1 MTTLT
6 LREELTIVIRNG
18 LDAIQENS
26 MIVGKALCDVRED
39 FENSALF
46 LSWVQEEFQLGKAW
60 TYKLMSIY
68 SKFGACPVL
77 SKVSNRVLATLTQ
90 YIDDK
95 RVMDEAYALAEVGEL
110 TTNSLKII
118 LNPIKAVTVNIPVD
132 EPVPAPQVEQDDK
145 PPFDYGTAKIESAPT
160 DASQSGLDVMT
171 AVHNEVITTTT
182 DREAALLSQIAIL
195 NRTIDQL
202 AEQLQVR
209 TSERESKRASAPMLP
224 QFKSKCLYARLGL
237 SLEQSQ
243 TSSAVT
249 KARRE
254 LVKLGYGDGHE
265 AWSLIEEAVN
275 GLLAANK

>member
-68 SKFGACPVL
+68 TKFGACPVL

-110 TTNSLKII
+110 TTNSLKVI
-118 LNPIKAVTVNIPVD
+118 LHPIKVAVADKP
-132 EPVPAPQVEQDDK
+132 EPVPVKQVEQDDK
-145 PPFDYGTAKIESAPT
+145 PPFDYGTVHIEAAPT
-160 DASQSGLDVMT
+160 EASQSRLD
-171 AVHNEVITTTT
+171 AVTVVHDEVTTT
-182 DREAALLSQIAIL
+182 DREAALISQIETL

-202 AEQLQVR
+202 AEQLNAR
-209 TSERESKRASAPMLP
+209 TSERESKKAIAPMLP

-265 AWSLIEEAVN
+265 AWSLIEEAVS
-275 GLLAANK
+275 GLLEANK

>member
-18 LDAIQENS
+18 LDAIQENN
-26 MIVGKALCDVRED
+26 MTVGKALCDVRED

-46 LSWVQEEFQLGKAW
+46 LSWVQDEFQLGKAW

-90 YIDDK
+90 YIEDK
-95 RVMDEAYALAEVGEL
+95 RIMDEAYALAEVGEL

-118 LNPIKAVTVNIPVD
+118 LNPIKVVAVNIPVD
-132 EPVPAPQVEQDDK
+132 APAAPAIAEQDDK
-145 PPFDYGTAKIESAPT
+145 PPFDYGEESTPQT
-160 DASQSGLDVMT
+160 VPDVVT
-171 AVHNEVITTTT
+171 VVHDEVITTTT

-209 TSERESKRASAPMLP
+209 TSERESKKSIAPMLP

-243 TSSAVT
+243 TPSAVT

-265 AWSLIEEAVN
+265 AWTLIEEAVT
-275 GLLAANK
+275 GLLEANK

>member
-6 LREELTIVIRNG
+6 LREELTLVIRNG

-110 TTNSLKII
+110 TTNSLKVI
-118 LNPIKAVTVNIPVD
+118 LNPIKVAGADKP
-132 EPVPAPQVEQDDK
+132 EPVPAPQVEQEAK
-145 PPFDYGTAKIESAPT
+145 PPFDYGTVNIETTTT
-160 DASQSGLDVMT
+160 DASQSKLDGVLIHDSMRS
-171 AVHNEVITTTT
+171 VPT
-182 DREAALLSQIAIL
+182 DREQALISQIEIL

-243 TSSAVT
+243 TPSAVT

-275 GLLAANK
+275 GLLESSK

>member
-1 MTTLT
+1 MTTMT

-18 LDAIQENS
+18 LDVIQENS

-90 YIDDK
+90 YIEDK
-95 RVMDEAYALAEVGEL
+95 RIMDEAYALAEVGEL
-110 TTNSLKII
+110 TTNSLKVI
-118 LNPIKAVTVNIPVD
+118 LNPIKAATTDKPESVTL
-132 EPVPAPQVEQDDK
+132 PAPQVEQEDK
-145 PPFDYGTAKIESAPT
+145 PPFDYGEEAMP
-160 DASQSGLDVMT
+160 MT
-171 AVHNEVITTTT
+171 VKGVVTVVHDEIITTTT
-182 DREAALLSQIAIL
+182 DREAALLSQIEIL

-209 TSERESKRASAPMLP
+209 TSERESKKASAPMLP

-243 TSSAVT
+243 TPSAVT

-265 AWSLIEEAVN
+265 AWTLIEEAVN

>member
-39 FENSALF
+39 FENSAMF

-90 YIDDK
+90 YIEDK

-110 TTNSLKII
+110 TTSSLKVI
-118 LNPIKAVTVNIPVD
+118 LNPIKVAAVGKP
-132 EPVPAPQVEQDDK
+132 ELAPVPSSQDEQEDK
-145 PPFDYGTAKIESAPT
+145 PPFDYGTAHMEVAPT
-160 DASQSGLDVMT
+160 EAIQSKLDGVLIHDSMRSLP
-171 AVHNEVITTTT
+171 T
-182 DREAALLSQIAIL
+182 DREQALISQIEIL

-209 TSERESKRASAPMLP
+209 TSERESKKAGAPMLP

-243 TSSAVT
+243 TPSAVT

-275 GLLAANK
+275 GLLEANK

>member
-39 FENSALF
+39 FDTSALF
-46 LSWVQEEFQLGKAW
+46 LSWVQDEFQLGKTW

-68 SKFGACPVL
+68 TNFGKCPVL
-77 SKVSNRVLATLTQ
+77 SKVSNRVLAILTQ
-90 YIDDK
+90 HMDDK

-110 TTNSLKII
+110 TTNSFKAI
-118 LNPIKAVTVNIPVD
+118 LNPIKAAVVDIPVD
-132 EPVPAPQVEQDDK
+132 ITATPEQVKQDDK
-145 PPFDYGTAKIESAPT
+145 PPFDYGTVHMELATT
-160 DASQSGLDVMT
+160 DASQSKSDGVLIHDSMRSLP
-171 AVHNEVITTTT
+171 T
-182 DREAALLSQIAIL
+182 DREQALISQIEIL

-209 TSERESKRASAPMLP
+209 TSDRESKKASAPMLP

-243 TSSAVT
+243 TPSAVT

-265 AWSLIEEAVN
+265 AWPLIEEAVT
-275 GLLAANK
+275 GLLEANK

>member
-6 LREELTIVIRNG
+6 LREELTLVIRNG

-39 FENSALF
+39 FENSSLF

-110 TTNSLKII
+110 NTNSLKVI
-118 LNPIKAVTVNIPVD
+118 LNPIKVAAADKP
-132 EPVPAPQVEQDDK
+132 ELAPVPASQAEQDDK
-145 PPFDYGTAKIESAPT
+145 PPFDYGDETTPQT
-160 DASQSGLDVMT
+160 VPDVVT
-171 AVHNEVITTTT
+171 VVHDEVITTTT

-209 TSERESKRASAPMLP
+209 TSERESKKASAPMLP

-243 TSSAVT
+243 TPSAVT

-254 LVKLGYGDGHE
+254 LVKLGYGEGHE
-265 AWSLIEEAVN
+265 AWALIEEAVN
-275 GLLAANK
+275 GLLEANK

>member
-26 MIVGKALCDVRED
+26 MIVGRALCDVRED

-110 TTNSLKII
+110 TTSSLKVII
-118 LNPIKAVTVNIPVD
+118 NPIKVAAADKT
-132 EPVPAPQVEQDDK
+132 EPAPAPQVEQEAK
-145 PPFDYGTAKIESAPT
+145 PPFDYGTVNIE
-160 DASQSGLDVMT
+160 
-171 AVHNEVITTTT
+171 TTT
-182 DREAALLSQIAIL
+182 DVSQSELDGVLIHDSMRSVPTDREQALISQIEIL

-202 AEQLQVR
+202 AEQLQAR
-209 TSERESKRASAPMLP
+209 ASERESKKASAPMLP

-265 AWSLIEEAVN
+265 AWSLIEEAVT
-275 GLLAANK
+275 GLLEANK

>member
-110 TTNSLKII
+110 TTSSLKII

-132 EPVPAPQVEQDDK
+132 APATPALAEQDDK
-145 PPFDYGTAKIESAPT
+145 PPFDYGDEPT
-160 DASQSGLDVMT
+160 PQVVPDVVT
-171 AVHNEVITTTT
+171 VVHDEVTITTT

-209 TSERESKRASAPMLP
+209 TSERESKKASAPMLP

-265 AWSLIEEAVN
+265 AWALIEEAVT
-275 GLLAANK
+275 GLLEANK

>member
-90 YIDDK
+90 YIEDK
-95 RVMDEAYALAEVGEL
+95 RIMDEAYALAEVGEL
-110 TTNSLKII
+110 TTNSLKVI
-118 LNPIKAVTVNIPVD
+118 LNPIKVAVVDIPVNA
-132 EPVPAPQVEQDDK
+132 PSTPPQVEQDDK
-145 PPFDYGTAKIESAPT
+145 PPFDYGTDHMEAAPT
-160 DASQSGLDVMT
+160 DASQSKLDGVLIHDSMRSLP
-171 AVHNEVITTTT
+171 T
-182 DREAALLSQIAIL
+182 DREQALISQIEIL

-209 TSERESKRASAPMLP
+209 TSDRESKKASAPMLP

-243 TSSAVT
+243 TPSAVT

-275 GLLAANK
+275 GLLEANK

>member
-18 LDAIQENS
+18 LDAIQESS

-90 YIDDK
+90 YIEDK
-95 RVMDEAYALAEVGEL
+95 RIMDEAYALAEVGEL
-110 TTNSLKII
+110 TTNSLRVI
-118 LNPIKAVTVNIPVD
+118 LNPIKVAVADKPEIA
-132 EPVPAPQVEQDDK
+132 PVPSSQVAQDDK
-145 PPFDYGTAKIESAPT
+145 PPFDYGDEPT
-160 DASQSGLDVMT
+160 PQAVPDVVT
-171 AVHNEVITTTT
+171 VVHDEVITTTT
-182 DREAALLSQIAIL
+182 DREAALLSQIEIL

-209 TSERESKRASAPMLP
+209 TSERESKKASAPMLP

-243 TSSAVT
+243 TPSAVT

-275 GLLAANK
+275 GLLEANK